1 MFNGSEKVKL
11 QYQMPLCLW
20 FSAARLETVT
30 AGQADNHYRLR
41 PADRGNLVFQVKAL
55 PNRYKC
61 KLYRLV
67 DILRV
72 ARAQHLGHGIGILP
86 KKNLV
91 VLCKFL
97 GLKHDG
103 TYKQVCRRITTTLV
117 AACQA

>member
-67 DILRV
+67 DILVLACCTHAAPWPWHRHL
-72 ARAQHLGHGIGILP
+72 AKEKSRRALQIP
-86 KKNLV
+86 
-91 VLCKFL
+91 
-97 GLKHDG
+97 
-103 TYKQVCRRITTTLV
+103 RPE
-117 AACQA
+117 A